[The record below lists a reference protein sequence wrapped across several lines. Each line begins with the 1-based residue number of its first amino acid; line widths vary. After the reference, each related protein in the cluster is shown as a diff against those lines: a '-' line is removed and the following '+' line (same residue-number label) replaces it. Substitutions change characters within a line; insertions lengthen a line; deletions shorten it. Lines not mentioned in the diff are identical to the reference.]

1 MCILALLLVTS
12 SYGQSRLDLKL
23 SRDAIITG
31 AGFTLI
37 GTGFLLAHQNEGR
50 PTPMI
55 DIADVP
61 AIDRVALRMWSPTAH
76 RTSNVV
82 FGVSAA
88 LALAGS
94 IVNQQGE
101 RPLMPLAISTESM
114 LLTAGLTNTVKEW
127 VRRPRPY
134 MYNDDVPL
142 SEQDARRDF
151 VSFWSGHTANLAACT
166 FSVAYMVQ
174 ESDATPGVKTASWI
188 AASVLPASVAFL
200 RVRAG
205 RHFPTD
211 VFMGYVIG
219 AGVGILVP
227 YFHRVEQNTER

>member
-1 MCILALLLVTS
+1 MCILALLLAIRTN
-12 SYGQSRLDLKL
+12 GQSQLDLRL
-23 SRDAIITG
+23 GREAIITG

-50 PTPMI
+50 PAPMI
-55 DIADVP
+55 DITDVP

-88 LALAGS
+88 LALAGG
-94 IVNQQGE
+94 IVNQRGD
-101 RPLMPLAISTESM
+101 RPLMPLAISAQSM

-127 VRRPRPY
+127 VRRPRPF

-142 SEQDARRDF
+142 SAHDAREDF

-166 FSVAYMVQ
+166 FSAAYMVQ
-174 ESDATPGVKTASWI
+174 HSDAATGVKTASWI
-188 AASVLPASVAFL
+188 AASVLPASVAYL

-219 AGVGILVP
+219 AGIGVLVP
-227 YFHRVEQNTER
+227 YFHRVEQKTER